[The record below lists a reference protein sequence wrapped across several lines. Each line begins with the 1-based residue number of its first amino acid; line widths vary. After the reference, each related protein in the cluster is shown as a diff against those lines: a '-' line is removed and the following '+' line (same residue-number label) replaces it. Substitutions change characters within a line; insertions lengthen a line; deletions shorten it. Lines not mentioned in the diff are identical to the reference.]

1 MTVGFIGFGE
11 ADSSIALG
19 LHGEGV
25 EEILYFDAMQN
36 DPRFSEKI
44 KAKGDAAG
52 AEQCASAAEVAR
64 RAQVIFS
71 AVPSN
76 FAVSAAEGA
85 LDGVHEG
92 LIYTDVSTATPADK
106 RSISDMIA
114 ARGGAY
120 VDGAMMGPL
129 LQDKHKV
136 SMLLSGKASQRL
148 KDAMAPYNMRMTVV
162 GDVPG
167 VATSMKFIRSIY
179 AKGISTL
186 FIELFLAAQKFGV
199 EEDIVAS
206 LVNTYGEDI
215 VNVIDRNLSGSILHA
230 DRREHEMQNVVDF
243 LKSEGLPFT
252 MSEAT
257 RETLAWA
264 RDMKIKDN
272 FEGGEVP
279 RDWHGV
285 LAGWKM

>member
-25 EEILYFDAMQN
+25 EEILFFDAMQN
-36 DPRFSEKI
+36 DPRFSEKL
-44 KAKGDAAG
+44 KAKGEAAG

-85 LDGVHEG
+85 LEGVHEG

-106 RSISDMIA
+106 RKISGMIA
-114 ARGGAY
+114 EHGGEY

-136 SMLLSGKASQRL
+136 SMLLSGKAAPKL
-148 KDAMAPYNMRMTVV
+148 KETMAPYNMRMTVV
-162 GDVPG
+162 GEVPG

-199 EEDIVAS
+199 QEDIVAS
-206 LVNTYGEDI
+206 LVNTYGDDI

-243 LKSEGLPFT
+243 LKSEGLPYT

-257 RETLAWA
+257 RQMLAWA

-272 FEGGEVP
+272 FEGEVP

>member
-1 MTVGFIGFGE
+1 MTIGFIGFGE

-19 LHGEGV
+19 LHGENV
-25 EEILYFDAMQN
+25 EELVFFDAMQN
-36 DPRFSEKI
+36 DPRFSEKL

-52 AEQCASAAEVAR
+52 AVQCASAAEVAR

-106 RSISDMIA
+106 RKISEMIA
-114 ARGGAY
+114 ARGGEY

-148 KDAMAPYNMRMTVV
+148 KDAMAPYHMRMTVV

-179 AKGISTL
+179 AKGISVL
-186 FIELFLAAQKFGV
+186 FIELFQAAQKFGV

-215 VNVIDRNLSGSILHA
+215 VNVIDRNLSGSIIHA

-243 LKSEGLPFT
+243 LKSEGLPYT

-257 RETLAWA
+257 REKLAWV
-264 RDMKIKDN
+264 RDTGIKDN
-272 FEGGEVP
+272 FEGDVP

-285 LAGWKM
+285 LAGWKL

>member
-19 LHGEGV
+19 LHGENV
-25 EEILYFDAMQN
+25 EEIVFFDAMQN

-44 KAKGDAAG
+44 KARGDAAG

-76 FAVSAAEGA
+76 FAISAAEGA

-106 RSISDMIA
+106 RTISAMIKE
-114 ARGGAY
+114 RGGEY

-136 SMLLSGKASQRL
+136 SMLLSGDAAEELKAR
-148 KDAMAPYNMRMTVV
+148 MAPYHMRMNVV
-162 GDVPG
+162 GTVPG

-179 AKGISTL
+179 AKGISVL
-186 FIELFLAAQKFGV
+186 FIELFQAAQKFGV

-215 VNVIDRNLSGSILHA
+215 ANVIDRNLSGSIIHA

-243 LKSEGLPFT
+243 LKSEGLPYT

-257 RETLAWA
+257 REKLAWV
-264 RDMKIKDN
+264 RDTKIKDN
-272 FEGGEVP
+272 FEGDVP

-285 LAGWKM
+285 LAGWKL

>member
-36 DPRFSEKI
+36 DPRFSEKL
-44 KAKGDAAG
+44 KAKGEAAG

-106 RSISDMIA
+106 RRISDMIA
-114 ARGGAY
+114 ERGGAY

-148 KDAMAPYNMRMTVV
+148 KDAMSPYNMRMTVV

-272 FEGGEVP
+272 FEGEVP

>member
-1 MTVGFIGFGE
+1 
-11 ADSSIALG
+11 
-19 LHGEGV
+19 
-25 EEILYFDAMQN
+25 
-36 DPRFSEKI
+36 
-44 KAKGDAAG
+44 
-52 AEQCASAAEVAR
+52 
-64 RAQVIFS
+64 
-71 AVPSN
+71 
-76 FAVSAAEGA
+76 
-85 LDGVHEG
+85 
-92 LIYTDVSTATPADK
+92 
-106 RSISDMIA
+106 MIA
-114 ARGGAY
+114 ARGGEY

-148 KDAMAPYNMRMTVV
+148 KDAMAPYHMRMTVV

-179 AKGISTL
+179 AKGISVL
-186 FIELFLAAQKFGV
+186 FIELFQAAQKFGV

-215 VNVIDRNLSGSILHA
+215 VNVIDRNLSGSIIHA

-243 LKSEGLPFT
+243 LKSEGLPYT

-257 RETLAWA
+257 REKLAWV
-264 RDMKIKDN
+264 RDTGIKDH
-272 FEGGEVP
+272 FEGDVP

-285 LAGWKM
+285 LAGWKL